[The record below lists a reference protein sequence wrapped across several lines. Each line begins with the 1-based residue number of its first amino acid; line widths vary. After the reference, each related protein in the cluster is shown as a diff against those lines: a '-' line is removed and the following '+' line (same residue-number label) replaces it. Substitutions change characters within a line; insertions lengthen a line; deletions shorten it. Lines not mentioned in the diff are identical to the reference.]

1 MILAFY
7 FYNRYMHLIFV
18 INKFNSYKI
27 DDYKNNIKHSFS
39 AVEIKPQNFTK
50 KIAMRKIWIN

>member
-27 DDYKNNIKHSFS
+27 DDYKNNIYKNILFL
-39 AVEIKPQNFTK
+39 QL
-50 KIAMRKIWIN
+50 R